1 MSVQGYKRLL
11 QRYYALQAV
20 NVASQ
25 QFTVLLVLPPAID
38 LTYVPKSNKQDT
50 VSHELGIG
58 YARLGIQL
66 IACWMGLKTVWL
78 MDDNVQDCY
87 ELQYAHMLDPKF
99 RRHALLQRVSFA
111 RIMRTV
117 EEQVRC
123 TTTVLLCLAAM
134 LHDHVSSH
142 TKCSAVTC
150 SCSSCTVTGVPLTQS
165 SCSKGE

>member
-20 NVASQ
+20 DVASQ
-25 QFTVLLVLPPAID
+25 QFTVLLVLPPAIN
-38 LTYVPKSNKQDT
+38 LTYVPKSDKQGT

-87 ELQYAHMLDPKF
+87 ELQYEHILDPKNC
-99 RRHALLQRVSFA
+99 RHTLLQRVSFA

-123 TTTVLLCLAAM
+123 TTMVLCLAAM
-134 LHDHVSSH
+134 LDNHVSSH
-142 TKCSAVTC
+142 TKCSAVIC
-150 SCSSCTVTGVPLTQS
+150 SCSSCTVTGVLLTQS